1 MRKPH
6 WWVIASAVL
15 IIAVIALALVRR
27 GAETSQGS
35 PPRGAQAARGQ
46 ASAPIVAVGQLVP
59 MDLATTLSLTATV
72 VSLRETSVF
81 SRVSGYLETV
91 TVRPGDTVR
100 SGQIVAVVEHSQL
113 DAQVRSAVAA
123 RSKADADKARA
134 QLAVAQANFARIS
147 SLFQDG
153 LISQQATDDAK
164 GQLQT
169 AQATLD
175 AAGAQVGVAEAEVEQ
190 ASASLQSARLAQD
203 SATIR
208 APWSGI
214 VVSRSLDPG
223 AYVTTSGGTPILSIA
238 DLENV
243 AVLVNVTE
251 ADMGVLRRGAKAE
264 IGVDAFPNRMF
275 HGTVA
280 RIAGGVDPDSRT
292 VQVEVEL
299 NNSDH
304 ALRPG
309 MYARARLAGA
319 ARRAFVVPLSALVIV
334 GGQQFVWVVA
344 DGKVSQRAVTIG
356 TTTASVVEIT
366 SGVKPGETIVFRG
379 TEQVREGGAVRT
391 APAGE

>member
-1 MRKPH
+1 MWRWLALRWPGPTAAPRWRSPSGAAHTPGASEMRKPH

-81 SRVSGYLETV
+81 SRVSGYLERV

-123 RSKADADKARA
+123 RSKADADLVSARADVDKARA
-134 QLAVAQANFARIS
+134 QLAVAQSNFARIS

-190 ASASLQSARLAQD
+190 ASASLQSARLAE
-203 SATIR
+203 AT
-208 APWSGI
+208 
-214 VVSRSLDPG
+214 
-223 AYVTTSGGTPILSIA
+223 
-238 DLENV
+238 
-243 AVLVNVTE
+243 
-251 ADMGVLRRGAKAE
+251 
-264 IGVDAFPNRMF
+264 
-275 HGTVA
+275 
-280 RIAGGVDPDSRT
+280 
-292 VQVEVEL
+292 
-299 NNSDH
+299 
-304 ALRPG
+304 
-309 MYARARLAGA
+309 
-319 ARRAFVVPLSALVIV
+319 RRAFVVPLSALVIV